1 MTEQRAT
8 KAVDEHIGRRV
19 RERRLEIGMSQE
31 HLAELLGVTF
41 QQIQKY
47 EKGVNRVAAS
57 RLYDMTGALDVD
69 IAYFFDGLKKSKR
82 SPKAG

>member
-1 MTEQRAT
+1 MTDQRAT
-8 KAVDEHIGRRV
+8 KAVDGHIGRRV
-19 RERRLEIGMSQE
+19 RQRRLEIGMSQE

-57 RLYDMTGALDVD
+57 RLYDMTEALDVD
-69 IAYFFDGLKKSKR
+69 VTYFFDGLKKSKR
-82 SPKAG
+82 SPRSG